1 MMATPGQWL
10 ENPFTGERIVFIETA
25 QETKGTRVVIDHFL
39 PPHTDTFPEHLQLN
53 QEERFE
59 IIAGSASYSIGRVQ
73 HQASAGDVIVV
84 PAGTPHRNPW
94 NSSAA
99 ALHFRHQT
107 TPDLGSEQFFETIFS
122 LARDGKTNRKGEV
135 PLLHL
140 MVIGDA
146 LASKTYQTG
155 IPISVQRVAI
165 RILAA
170 LGRRLGYR
178 PHYP

>member
-1 MMATPGQWL
+1 MATSGQSL
-10 ENPFTGERIVFIETA
+10 ENPLTGERIVFIETA
-25 QETKGTRVVIDHFL
+25 RETEGARVVIDHFL
-39 PPHTDTFPEHLQLN
+39 PPHTNTFPEHLQLN

-59 IIAGSASYSIGRVQ
+59 IIAGSASYSIEGAQR
-73 HQASAGDVIVV
+73 QASAGDVIVV

-99 ALHFRHQT
+99 PLHFRHQT
-107 TPDLGSEQFFETIFS
+107 APDLGSEQFFETIFS
-122 LARDGKTNRKGEV
+122 LARDGQTNRKGEV

-140 MVIGDA
+140 IVIGDA

-155 IPISVQRVAI
+155 IPIGIQRVLI

-178 PHYP
+178 AHYP